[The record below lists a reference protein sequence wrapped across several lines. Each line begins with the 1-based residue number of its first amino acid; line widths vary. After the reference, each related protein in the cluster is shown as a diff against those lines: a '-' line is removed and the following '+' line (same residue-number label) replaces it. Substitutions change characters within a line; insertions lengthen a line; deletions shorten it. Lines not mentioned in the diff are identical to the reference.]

1 MAESN
6 TAHSEAGGTEAGPV
20 APADGFLLSRLQSL
34 QEMQAALLVEER
46 EEEILNVGIAAT
58 VEILGADLGV
68 ALLDDGADD
77 PAGANGSRALRS
89 GWSEGR
95 PLARHEI
102 EVLMR
107 GLHDILRPIREG
119 SLPRVLLTAGSDP
132 ALHETSGPMK
142 ARGIGSILAQ
152 AIGRGAGR
160 KGLLVLARRD
170 PRPYP
175 REAILLAEILANQLA
190 VHLDRSRRQTE
201 VYRASDRM
209 QEEVETATRGL
220 RHRNLELEA
229 LNAVAAMAIPSFDL
243 ERQIESA
250 LRKAVEVTGH
260 HAGAIYLIE
269 SAEPGEAALRLARA
283 VGESLYLERARRI
296 HSRCG
301 EGALGRVWERTHP
314 LVLADLASDPE
325 LGGCEELVRSGYHG
339 LLCLPMRARGRTI
352 GVMELLAST
361 VRHYPPAD
369 VDLASAVA
377 DQVGFAVQ
385 NTRLFSDVMRYS
397 LELEGRAEA
406 RARDVEVRD
415 RRIEALLGILDAAR
429 RAAGADEFFEVALAR
444 LVDLTGVTCG
454 VAHRLDH
461 QAGLLRLRAHRGL
474 PEESRRAL
482 ETVSMED
489 ALLGRA
495 ATGEEIVDATG
506 LATGMPGAQGVL
518 GAAGVVCA
526 TVIPLRSRRGLAG
539 VLTLAG
545 SEPAILGQDERAF
558 LASAGCLI
566 GLAVASDLHGYAA
579 PTPERPAGNPQGG
592 SDTAPVPVEIPA
604 QLVQSQKMQSVGTL
618 AGGIAHDFN
627 NILGAIMGYASYI
640 KTLVAADNPIHR
652 HATTIEEQSE
662 RAADLTR
669 QLLAFARGGQYHLEA
684 VDMNR
689 TVAEVVS
696 FLSRSVDRNISLEV
710 HTEPL
715 LPGVEADAGQI
726 RQVLLNLAVNAKDAL
741 PQGGRII
748 FETRVAHLDHEFV
761 RSCPDLKPGD
771 YVEIVVA
778 DTGIGMPADVVDR
791 AFEPFFTTKPAG
803 EGTGLGLSA
812 VYGIVKNHR
821 GHVTLSSTQ
830 GLGTT
835 VRIYLPSGGLPLPGP
850 AGAAV
855 PAPAPAEAIAASRT
869 IDDATPPSAAV
880 AEASGGPGAVVEDP
894 AALGKPRPA
903 AEPPASGEERTFP
916 DPPPDERIAISAG
929 PRESEIR
936 DGEPPGAVA
945 RPAQGGGRPARR
957 TLPVSEFDPDAMVAV
972 PLPPVRGAAGAG
984 CVLVVDDEAAIRDM
998 ARDILNLR
1006 GYEVL
1011 QAKDGVEALDL
1022 YRQHWGRI
1030 DLVVLDM
1037 LMPRLGGLE
1046 TYRRLS
1052 GMDRSVRVVLC
1063 SGYSHNEQA
1072 QRAVKE
1078 GALGL
1083 LTKPFTMT
1091 ELLAWVERVLRRSSA
1106 GPGAS
1111 AHPRGK

>member
-1 MAESN
+1 MAETN
-6 TAHSEAGGTEAGPV
+6 TAHSEKDGTAAGPAV
-20 APADGFLLSRLQSL
+20 SPADGFLLSRLQSL
-34 QEMQAALLVEER
+34 QELQAALLVEER

-68 ALLDDGADD
+68 AVLDE
-77 PAGANGSRALRS
+77 ANGEPDGGNGPRTLRS
-89 GWSEGR
+89 GWGEGR
-95 PLARHEI
+95 RLARHEI
-102 EVLMR
+102 EVLTR
-107 GLHDILRPIREG
+107 GFHETLQPIRNG
-119 SLPRVLLTAGSDP
+119 SVPRVLLAAESDP
-132 ALHETSGPMK
+132 VLQEPSGPLK
-142 ARGIGSILAQ
+142 SREIGSVLAQ

-160 KGLLVLARRD
+160 RGLLILARRD
-170 PRPYP
+170 PRPFP
-175 REAILLAEILANQLA
+175 RESILLAEILASQIA

-209 QEEVETATRGL
+209 QHEVESATRGL

-229 LNAVAAMAIPSFDL
+229 LNAVAATAIPSFDL

-260 HAGAIYLIE
+260 NAGAIYLIE
-269 SAEPGEAALRLARA
+269 GVEAGGATLKLARA
-283 VGESLYLERARRI
+283 VGESLYLERAEKLRCC
-296 HSRCG
+296 CG
-301 EGALGRVWERTHP
+301 EGVLGRVWETTQP

-361 VRHYPPAD
+361 VRHYPPMD
-369 VDLASAVA
+369 IDLASAVA

-429 RAAGADEFFEVALAR
+429 RSAGADEFFEVALAR
-444 LVDLTGVTCG
+444 LIDLTGVACG
-454 VAHRLDH
+454 IAHRLDH
-461 QAGLLRLRAHRGL
+461 QARVLRLRAHRGL
-474 PEESRRAL
+474 PDEARRVLES
-482 ETVSMED
+482 VSLDD
-489 ALLGRA
+489 ALVGRA
-495 ATGEEIVDATG
+495 ATSEEIVDATG
-506 LATGMPGAQGVL
+506 LVAEMPGVQGAL
-518 GAAGVVCA
+518 GGAGILCA

-566 GLAVASDLHGYAA
+566 GLAVAADLHGYAA
-579 PTPERPAGNPQGG
+579 PTSSVP
-592 SDTAPVPVEIPA
+592 TADPHASRETAAAPVEIPA
-604 QLVQSQKMQSVGTL
+604 QLVQSQKMESVGTL

-640 KTLVAADNPIHR
+640 KTLVTADNPIHR

-669 QLLAFARGGQYHLEA
+669 QLLAFARGSQYRLEA

-696 FLSRSVDRNISLEV
+696 FLSRSVDRNIALEV

-715 LPGVEADAGQI
+715 LPAVEADAGQV
-726 RQVLLNLAVNAKDAL
+726 RQVLLNVAVNAKEAL

-761 RSCPDLKPGD
+761 RSCPDLRPGD
-771 YVEIVVA
+771 YVEVVVA
-778 DTGIGMPADVVDR
+778 DTGIGMPPDVVDR
-791 AFEPFFTTKPAG
+791 VFEPFFTTKPAG

-835 VRIYLPSGGLPLPGP
+835 VRIYLPSGG
-850 AGAAV
+850 
-855 PAPAPAEAIAASRT
+855 APAAAEEPRTVTKTRVVAEPQAALEPKATHEPRNAAESRSAEGSRT
-869 IDDATPPSAAV
+869 
-880 AEASGGPGAVVEDP
+880 AEEAQ
-894 AALGKPRPA
+894 
-903 AEPPASGEERTFP
+903 EPPAVAV
-916 DPPPDERIAISAG
+916 PPPEANVASAAG
-929 PRESEIR
+929 PGVKAIVN
-936 DGEPPGAVA
+936 DEPPPIAA
-945 RPAQGGGRPARR
+945 RPASGVKPPARR
-957 TLPVSEFDPDAMVAV
+957 TLPVSRLDSESTSGV
-972 PLPPVRGAAGAG
+972 PPPSLRGDRGAG
-984 CVLVVDDEAAIRDM
+984 CILVVDDEAAIRDM
-998 ARDILNLR
+998 ARDILTVR
-1006 GYEVL
+1006 GYDVL

-1022 YRQHWGRI
+1022 YRQYWGRI

-1037 LMPRLGGLE
+1037 VMPRLGGLE
-1046 TYRRLS
+1046 TYRRLF
-1052 GMDRSVRVVLC
+1052 GMDRKVRVVLS

-1072 QRAVKE
+1072 QRAIKE

-1091 ELLAWVERVLRRSSA
+1091 ELIAWAERVVRRS
-1106 GPGAS
+1106 AS
-1111 AHPRGK
+1111 APGTSARPH